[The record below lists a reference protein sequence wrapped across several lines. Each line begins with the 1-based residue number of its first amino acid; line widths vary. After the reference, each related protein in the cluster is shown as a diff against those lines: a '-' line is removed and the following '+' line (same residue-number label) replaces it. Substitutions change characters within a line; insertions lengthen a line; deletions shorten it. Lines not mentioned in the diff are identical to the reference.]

1 MKILVDG
8 PVGALEAEAADGAD
22 PAAPFAVVCH
32 PHPLLGGTMD
42 NKVVTTTARALQG
55 TGMATLR
62 FNFRGVGASAGTYDQ
77 GTGETE
83 DARAI
88 ARWGAQ
94 RWPGRPLVL
103 AGFSFGAWVALRL
116 AQSLAPVRLL
126 TIAPPVGRFDF
137 SGLVAPACPW
147 LILQGDADE
156 VVDAGAVRDWAAT
169 QPAHVRLELLPGVGH
184 FFHGRL
190 TELRDRIGKEIRGDD
205 A

>member
-1 MKILVDG
+1 MKVLVDG
-8 PVGALEAEAADGAD
+8 PAGVLEAEAAEGCD
-22 PAAPFAVVCH
+22 PAAPYALVCH
-32 PHPLLGGTMD
+32 PHPLFGGTMD

-62 FNFRGVGASAGTYDQ
+62 FNFRGVGASVGAYDS

-83 DARAI
+83 DARAV
-88 ARWGAQ
+88 AQWGAA
-94 RWPGRPLVL
+94 RWPGRPLML

-116 AQSLAPVRLL
+116 AQSLQPVRLL
-126 TIAPPVGRFDF
+126 TIAPPIGRFDF
-137 SGLVAPACPW
+137 TGLAAPACPW
-147 LILQGDADE
+147 LILQGEADE
-156 VVDAGAVRDWAAT
+156 VVDAGAVRAWAAT
-169 QPAHVRLELLPGVGH
+169 QPAQVRLELLPGVGH